1 MTLFE
6 SKTFLMGRL
15 QGAKSERATV
25 RRSFASSA
33 DVLLQTPVAF
43 KPFVVHGEIWSLTI
57 MDVSPGQLVSGLK
70 FKMPRKRTKVTSK
83 GVFLRTYF
91 FLRDSIAFETLR
103 KAVQRA
109 RVVMAERFLL
119 SADARAG
126 MRIACAFLVS
136 RMTDS
141 VVRKTTAA
149 IDPHNANSAQVL
161 PLCHIFST
169 TAFHK
174 AGVCVGGCAKCSRF
188 AQLAQRL
195 SAPQALQLA

>member
-1 MTLFE
+1 MSLLSIGPWFE
-6 SKTFLMGRL
+6 IQNATQAYQSHQQGR
-15 QGAKSERATV
+15 V
-25 RRSFASSA
+25 SSNI
-33 DVLLQTPVAF
+33 L
-43 KPFVVHGEIWSLTI
+43 
-57 MDVSPGQLVSGLK
+57 
-70 FKMPRKRTKVTSK
+70 
-83 GVFLRTYF
+83 FLRN
-91 FLRDSIAFETLR
+91 SIAFETLR

-126 MRIACAFLVS
+126 MRIACAILVS

-141 VVRKTTAA
+141 VVRKTTAT